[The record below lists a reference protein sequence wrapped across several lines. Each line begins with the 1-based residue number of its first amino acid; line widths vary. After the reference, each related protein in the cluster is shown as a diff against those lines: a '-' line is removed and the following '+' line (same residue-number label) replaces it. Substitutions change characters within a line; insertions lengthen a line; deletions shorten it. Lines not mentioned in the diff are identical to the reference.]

1 MEISI
6 VSGCFSAAWRYFSYS
21 YKVHVV
27 SIVQSLEWSL
37 AKLSF
42 DDKSTSRAPLL
53 LKPMRFLFPS
63 LEIFVWVV
71 SYSKISV
78 SNLGVFS
85 VSKQASDSMASLLL
99 KPLLFLLNLGSAS
112 FIGVLSSW
120 TISYANSSD
129 MFDYCFLN

>member
-1 MEISI
+1 
-6 VSGCFSAAWRYFSYS
+6 
-21 YKVHVV
+21 
-27 SIVQSLEWSL
+27 
-37 AKLSF
+37 
-42 DDKSTSRAPLL
+42 
-53 LKPMRFLFPS
+53 MRFLFPG

-85 VSKQASDSMASLLL
+85 VFKEASDSMALLLL
-99 KPLLFLLNLGSAS
+99 KPLLFGLNLGSAS

-129 MFDYCFLN
+129 MFDYCLLN